1 MKVKTQRK
9 WTNLFQQAS
18 DQVNS
23 WRQKHPR
30 ASFTEIEKTVDGEL
44 AKVRATMIQELALES
59 DLTDFKQLRPEK
71 RPPCP
76 SCGRPL
82 ASNGKQKRKLMTTY
96 EQEVEL
102 TRSKGYCHHCR
113 VSYFPPG

>member
-1 MKVKTQRK
+1 VTNRRN

-18 DQVNS
+18 EQVS
-23 WRQKHPR
+23 RWRQQNPR
-30 ASFTEIEKTVDGEL
+30 ANFTEIENTVDEQL
-44 AKVRATMIQELALES
+44 AQIRAAMIQELALES
-59 DLTDFKQLRPEK
+59 ELTDFKQLPDEK

-82 ASNGKQKRKLMTTY
+82 ASNGQQKRKLVTTY
-96 EQEVEL
+96 EQEVAL
-102 TRSKGYCHHCR
+102 VRSKGYCRHCR